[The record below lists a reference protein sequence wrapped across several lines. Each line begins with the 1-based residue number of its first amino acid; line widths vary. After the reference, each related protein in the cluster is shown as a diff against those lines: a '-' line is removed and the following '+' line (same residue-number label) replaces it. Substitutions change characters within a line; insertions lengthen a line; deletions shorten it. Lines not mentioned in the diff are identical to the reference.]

1 MSPLRSVLCAVDL
14 SEEGDEAIRQADAI
28 ARLHQGKLIA
38 YHALPV
44 PTRSA
49 PLFPHLALADNS
61 AFVTLERQV
70 LEALVARVT
79 AVTGRASSDFEVEL
93 GSGSPHSAIVE
104 DAERLAVD
112 LIVVGGA
119 GPKGVMRA
127 VLGAVAERVVRYA
140 HCAVWVA
147 RPSPAAGPI
156 IAASD
161 LSDPSMPAIEAAV
174 DHGKR
179 RGVAVSVVHALAFQ
193 QVLTPMA
200 SAGLPAMAMWS
211 PADFTKIRGE
221 IFEQLTTAVRRF
233 DPDAEVLVSE
243 GRPATLILELA
254 QKRGAGLICVGTKG
268 RSGLSRMVLGS
279 VAEEVVR
286 HAGCAV
292 LVVRLPGGR

>member
-14 SEEGDEAIRQADAI
+14 SEEGDAAIRQADEV
-28 ARLHQGKLIA
+28 ARLHRARLIA

-44 PTRSA
+44 PSRSA
-49 PLFPHLALADNS
+49 PLFPHLAQADNT
-61 AFVTLERQV
+61 AFVTLERRV

-79 AVTGRASSDFEVEL
+79 AVTGRASADFEVEL
-93 GSGSPHSAIVE
+93 GAGSAHSAIVE
-104 DAERLAVD
+104 DAERLGVD
-112 LIVVGGA
+112 LIVVGGG
-119 GPKGVMRA
+119 GPRGVMRA

-147 RPSPAAGPI
+147 RPSPAAGPV

-161 LSDPSMPAIEAAV
+161 LSDPSMPAIEAGV
-174 DHGKR
+174 DFGKR
-179 RGVAVSVVHALAFQ
+179 RGVKVSVMHALAFQ
-193 QVLTPMA
+193 QVLPPMA
-200 SAGLPAMAMWS
+200 SAGMPAMPLWS
-211 PADFTKIRGE
+211 PADFEKIRAELGQ
-221 IFEQLTTAVRRF
+221 QLTTAVRRF
-233 DPDAEVLVSE
+233 DPDAEVIVSE

-254 QKRGAGLICVGTKG
+254 QQRSAGLICVGTKG

-292 LVVRLPGGR
+292 LVVRLPGGS